1 MAPRAAPYSLLAPYA
16 ARHSSDVRVDFAP
29 DSKSDPTGTVEAV
42 SRCPLSA
49 GREGRAAPL
58 NAWVHPGNRK
68 GASTD
73 LLQTTG
79 KVQHQIGKTINEH
92 QPKKL

>member
-49 GREGRAAPL
+49 GRGGALPPL
-58 NAWVHPGNRK
+58 TPGCIRGNRK

>member
-1 MAPRAAPYSLLAPYA
+1 MAPSAALYSLLAPYA

-49 GREGRAAPL
+49 GRG
-58 NAWVHPGNRK
+58 
-68 GASTD
+68 GA
-73 LLQTTG
+73 G
-79 KVQHQIGKTINEH
+79 ARC
-92 QPKKL
+92 PP

>member
-1 MAPRAAPYSLLAPYA
+1 MAPSAALYSLLAPYA

-49 GREGRAAPL
+49 GRSGALPPQCLDASRQTQRRLNRSIADDWEGTAP
-58 NAWVHPGNRK
+58 NRK
-68 GASTD
+68 NNT
-73 LLQTTG
+73 
-79 KVQHQIGKTINEH
+79 
-92 QPKKL
+92 

>member
-58 NAWVHPGNRK
+58 NAWVHPGNTQRRLNRSIADDWEGTAPNRK
-68 GASTD
+68 NN
-73 LLQTTG
+73 
-79 KVQHQIGKTINEH
+79 K
-92 QPKKL
+92 